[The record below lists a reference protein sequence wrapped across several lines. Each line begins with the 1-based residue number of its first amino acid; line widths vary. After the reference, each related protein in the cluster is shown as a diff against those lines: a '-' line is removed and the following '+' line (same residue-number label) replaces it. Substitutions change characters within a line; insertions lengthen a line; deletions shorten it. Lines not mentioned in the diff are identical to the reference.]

1 MTTRESQL
9 RARRGAPAVAAVV
22 ALGLGCNQADPD
34 DDAGAPRAGTSGE
47 TDSGPA
53 GMAGSDADSG
63 AAGDDFYPQADGA
76 SWTYRHMGG
85 SRTWDELVEQSATTY
100 MDEPAV
106 LLVDNPGPSGTHS
119 NTVIA
124 TQGTRVLRVFREEFM
139 GTTLQ
144 LTAVYD
150 PGFLRYDRA
159 WEDQEAGYS
168 EVVAYQRTETDPNGV
183 VTADSERSHRFTVE
197 SLDDEVIV
205 PAGTFAGCMRIQR
218 SRVRAAGDPVAEG
231 DEDLFWFCPG
241 VGKVREEDQTTGQ
254 TEELV
259 ACEVPGG
266 ACP

>member
-1 MTTRESQL
+1 
-9 RARRGAPAVAAVV
+9 
-22 ALGLGCNQADPD
+22 
-34 DDAGAPRAGTSGE
+34 
-47 TDSGPA
+47 
-53 GMAGSDADSG
+53 MAGSDADSG

-159 WEDQEAGYS
+159 WEDHEAGYS

-183 VTADSERSHRFTVE
+183 VTGDSERSHRFTVE

-218 SRVRAAGDPVAEG
+218 SRVRAAGEPVAEG

-241 VGKVREEDQTTGQ
+241 IGKVREEDQTTGQ